1 MEILDGSLY
10 EKSIRFSIE
19 DIHTYRLDYE
29 KGGVN
34 VSRRH
39 KFGEKEYTNEYI
51 IRTERRAE
59 LNEKSEERLKQL
71 KYRLVA
77 HSEAFLVNKVRRSM
91 SIENIDYTS
100 ILAIRLE
107 DEIAVRAKMFL
118 DTLSQVY
125 INYSQRSDSLI
136 NARTLFHIGNQIDT
150 LKVRLDTI
158 ETELEMYRKDSTILN
173 LDKESDKFFEE
184 WVKYD
189 GDRRRFE
196 LQLQS
201 INNLE
206 KYMKNTKDHNLIP
219 PSFYVLERDD
229 FLEQSLQELYTKQIQ
244 KNRSEFDIRFQHA
257 GMQQLDS
264 TISTMKK
271 DILLYI
277 EDTRIA
283 ITQKIKDV
291 TKQTNQ
297 YAGLMK
303 RVPRR
308 QRDMLSIERE
318 NQVNE
323 KLYLF
328 LLEKQANTQI
338 ARAGITPQMKIIER
352 SRSIGKVGPNKERIY
367 YIFIL
372 AGFIL
377 AGLITFIRYIYF
389 DNIER
394 VQDLKDITNLAVLGG
409 IPVHKE
415 IETQQLVIHS
425 KPKSQITE
433 AFRNLRTNLTY
444 LNPDKEARVVL
455 VTSVH
460 PGEGKTFLSSN
471 LASVLAK
478 SEKRVLLIDLD
489 LHKPKIQTTF
499 NLTNEKGVSS
509 FLIGKVEIKD
519 IITKLPDMSLDVIL
533 SGPVPPNPSELILN
547 EKLLELIQFTREEYD
562 VVIVDTPPIGLISD
576 AMVFLKQ
583 VDVGVF
589 VMHTNM
595 AKRQGVEFLEE
606 IVKKSGVSSYGLVL
620 NNIKTKKWRAY
631 GGGYG
636 MRYG

>member
-1 MEILDGSLY
+1 M
-10 EKSIRFSIE
+10 KS
-19 DIHTYRLDYE
+19 
-29 KGGVN
+29 
-34 VSRRH
+34 
-39 KFGEKEYTNEYI
+39 
-51 IRTERRAE
+51 
-59 LNEKSEERLKQL
+59 
-71 KYRLVA
+71 
-77 HSEAFLVNKVRRSM
+77 
-91 SIENIDYTS
+91 
-100 ILAIRLE
+100 
-107 DEIAVRAKMFL
+107 
-118 DTLSQVY
+118 
-125 INYSQRSDSLI
+125 
-136 NARTLFHIGNQIDT
+136 
-150 LKVRLDTI
+150 
-158 ETELEMYRKDSTILN
+158 
-173 LDKESDKFFEE
+173 
-184 WVKYD
+184 
-189 GDRRRFE
+189 
-196 LQLQS
+196 
-201 INNLE
+201 
-206 KYMKNTKDHNLIP
+206 TKDHNLIP

-367 YIFIL
+367 YIFML

-409 IPVHKE
+409 IPAHKE

-433 AFRNLRTNLTY
+433 AFRNLRTNLAY

-489 LHKPKIQTTF
+489 LHKPKIQTAF
-499 NLTNEKGVSS
+499 DLTNEKGVSS
-509 FLIGKVEIKD
+509 FLIGKLEIKD
-519 IITKLPDMSLDVIL
+519 IITKLPDMGLDVIL

-547 EKLLELIQFTREEYD
+547 EKLLELIQFAREEYD

-595 AKRQGVEFLEE
+595 AKRQGVEFLE
-606 IVKKSGVSSYGLVL
+606 G
-620 NNIKTKKWRAY
+620 NC
-631 GGGYG
+631 
-636 MRYG
+636 